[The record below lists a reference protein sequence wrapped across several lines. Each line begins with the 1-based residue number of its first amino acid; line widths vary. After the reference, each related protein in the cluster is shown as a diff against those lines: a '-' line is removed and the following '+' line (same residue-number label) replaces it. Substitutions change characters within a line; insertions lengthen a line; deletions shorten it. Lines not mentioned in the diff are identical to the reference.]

1 MSERQ
6 VKDTLIETI
15 VEDETLAGHLY
26 GVAESIVH
34 SVLAYARALLLGN
47 R

>member
-1 MSERQ
+1 MPEKQ
-6 VKDTLIETI
+6 VKSTLIETI
-15 VEDETLAGHLY
+15 VESDSLAEHLY

-34 SVLAYARALLLGN
+34 SVLAYARALLLGP

>member
-1 MSERQ
+1 MPEKQ

-15 VEDETLAGHLY
+15 VESDSLAEHLY
-26 GVAESIVH
+26 GVVESIVH
-34 SVLAYARALLLGN
+34 SVLAYGRAWLLGL

>member
-1 MSERQ
+1 MLKKQ

-15 VEDETLAGHLY
+15 VENDSLAEHLY
-26 GVAESIVH
+26 GVAESIIR
-34 SVLAYARALLLGN
+34 SALAYVRALLLGQ

>member
-1 MSERQ
+1 MQKKQ
-6 VKDTLIETI
+6 VKSTLIETI
-15 VEDETLAGHLY
+15 VESDSLAEHLY

-34 SVLAYARALLLGN
+34 SVLAYVRAWLLGQ

>member
-1 MSERQ
+1 MPKKQ
-6 VKDTLIETI
+6 VKSTLIETI
-15 VEDETLAGHLY
+15 VESNSLAEHLY

-34 SVLAYARALLLGN
+34 SVLAYVRARLLGQ

>member
-1 MSERQ
+1 MPEKQ
-6 VKDTLIETI
+6 VKGTLIETI
-15 VEDETLAGHLY
+15 VESDSLAEHLY

-34 SVLAYARALLLGN
+34 SALAYVRARLLGQ

>member
-1 MSERQ
+1 MPEKQ

-15 VEDETLAGHLY
+15 VESDSLAEHLY
-26 GVAESIVH
+26 GVAESIIR
-34 SVLAYARALLLGN
+34 SALAYVRALLLGP

>member
-1 MSERQ
+1 MSEKQ
-6 VKDTLIETI
+6 VKGTLIETI
-15 VEDETLAGHLY
+15 VESDSLAEHLY

-34 SVLAYARALLLGN
+34 SVLAYARAWLLGP